1 MPPRKKKETKKTVRS
16 NMNAYIAGAGL
27 TVEQPIT
34 ETIESNF
41 MPYAM
46 SVIVSRAIPEI
57 DGFKPSHRKLL
68 YTMYNMGLLTGSTIK
83 SANIVGRTMQ
93 LNPHGDAAIYE
104 TMVRLSEGYQALLHP
119 YVASK
124 GSFGKAYSR
133 DMAYAASRYTEA
145 KLAPISAELFADID
159 KDTVDFVDNY
169 DATMKEPTLFPV
181 TFPSVLV
188 NANTGIAAGMASSI
202 CPFNL
207 KEVCDTTIAYIKDN
221 DINVADTLLAPD
233 FPIGGKLL
241 YNRADMEKI
250 YETGRGGFKVRGV
263 YTYDKAQ
270 NCIDITEIPPTTTSE
285 AIIEKVIELVRLK
298 KITEIND
305 IRDET
310 DLGGLK
316 ITIDLKRGADPEK
329 LMKKVIKMTPFE
341 DSFSCNFNI
350 LIAGSPRVM
359 GVKEIISEWVAFR
372 EECVRRRVFFKLSK
386 AKDRLHLLKG
396 LEKILLDIDKA
407 IKIVRETEEEA
418 QVVPTLMIGFGVD
431 EIQAEYVAEI
441 KLRHL
446 NREYILKR
454 TADIEALLKEIEEME
469 SVLNSRNKLL
479 KIIIKE
485 LEKVSEKYGQE
496 RKTEIISAAE
506 ESVEAEEIPVDDSPV
521 TLFFTKDGYFKKIT
535 PQSLRMSGEQKLK
548 EGDEIT
554 QVIESN
560 NATELLF
567 FSNKCQ
573 VYKTKTADF
582 ADGKASVLGDYIP
595 AKLEFDEAESA
606 VYMVETK
613 DYSGYMLFIF
623 DNGRIAKVPLNS
635 YQTKTNRKKLIKA
648 YCDKYTLHTV
658 FYIKEDTELLLK
670 STNGRMLIVN
680 TAAIPSKTTK
690 DNGGIGVM
698 TQKKGQRLLSAEFYV
713 KDSLAGDHRYRTRNL
728 PAAGSKL
735 PAGLDAEQAKL
746 EI

>member
-1 MPPRKKKETKKTVRS
+1 MAPKKKTV
-16 NMNAYIAGAGL
+16 NKPKVQANTDKTYIAGAGL
-27 TVEQPIT
+27 TVEQPIVT
-34 ETIESNF
+34 TLETNY

-68 YTMYNMGLLTGSTIK
+68 YTMYLMGLLNGGTIK

-145 KLAPISAELFADID
+145 KLAPIAAELFADID

-169 DATMKEPTLFPV
+169 DATLKEPTLFPV

-188 NANTGIAAGMASSI
+188 NANTGIAVGMASSI

-207 KEVCDTTIAYIKDN
+207 AEVCKTTIEYIKDE

-233 FPIGGKLL
+233 FPIGGQLL
-241 YNRADMEKI
+241 YNREEMEKI
-250 YETGRGGFKVRGV
+250 YETGRGSFKVRSV
-263 YTYDKAQ
+263 YEYDKSE

-285 AIIEKVIELVRLK
+285 AIIEKVLELVKAK

-310 DLGGLK
+310 GLNGLK
-316 ITIDLKRGADPEK
+316 ITIDLKRGVDPERF
-329 LMKKVIKMTPFE
+329 MKKLFKATPLQ

-359 GVKEIISEWVAFR
+359 GVKEIINEWVAYR
-372 EECVRRRVFFKLSK
+372 RECVRRRVYFELTK
-386 AKDRLHLLKG
+386 AKDKLHLLKG

-407 IKIVRETEEEA
+407 IKIVRETEEEKE
-418 QVVPTLMIGFGVD
+418 VVPNLMIGFGID

-454 TADIEALLKEIEEME
+454 LDDIENLEKSIADME
-469 SVLNSRNKLL
+469 DILASRSKISR
-479 KIIIKE
+479 IIIKE
-485 LEKVSEKYGQE
+485 LEEVIKKHGKE
-496 RKTEIISAAE
+496 RRTAIIASDNEIDETYE
-506 ESVEAEEIPVDDSPV
+506 EEVDDSPV
-521 TLFFTKDGYFKKIT
+521 TLFFSKEGYFKKIT
-535 PQSLRMSGEQKLK
+535 PQSLRMSGDQKFK
-548 EGDEIT
+548 EGDELLQT
-554 QVIESN
+554 VEAT
-560 NATELLF
+560 NAHDLLF
-567 FSNKCQ
+567 FTDKCQ
-573 VYKTKTADF
+573 VYKSRANEF
-582 ADGKASVLGDYIP
+582 ADSKASVLGDYIP
-595 AKLEFDEAESA
+595 SKLEFDAGENT
-606 VYMVETK
+606 VYMVSTR
-613 DYSGYMLFIF
+613 DYKGYMLFVF
-623 DNGRIAKVPLNS
+623 DNGRIAKVPLDA
-635 YQTKTNRKKLIKA
+635 YQTKTNRKKLINA
-648 YCDKYTLHTV
+648 YCEKFTLHTII
-658 FYIKEDTELLLK
+658 YLPEDKDVLLT
-670 STNGRMLIVN
+670 STNGRKLLIS
-680 TAAIPSKTTK
+680 TGAIAPKTTK
-690 DNGGIGVM
+690 NNGGVAVM
-698 TQKKGQRLLSAEFYV
+698 TQRKGQRIYSASAYTKGE
-713 KDSLAGDHRYRTRNL
+713 LENEHRYRTRNL
-728 PAAGSKL
+728 PAAGAL
-735 PAGLDAEQAKL
+735 PQKGIAEQAKMD
-746 EI
+746 I